1 MVIIQGMTDFD
12 EYLIFTNTQAEY
24 SQELVI
30 YMGKHSTGNFVAK
43 VQNAFARSF
52 AFAPALA

>member
-1 MVIIQGMTDFD
+1 MTDFD